1 LLSQKMTFNMRD
13 GPPRSPRSGGSPS
26 GENTSSVGSASTLLR
41 EITTLRGRLTELEDD
56 TRSSVCDD
64 SNDLSNMLRK
74 ELSKV
79 EHEKAKI
86 EREFM
91 NQLSGLARENHN
103 VVSKLEDKLSESEN
117 QNATLTRLLK
127 SINEEKDQE
136 SVTAD
141 DEVKSLRF
149 KVEEERNAR
158 EKEGGA
164 HAKECE
170 QIEEAHAKE
179 IDQIKEAHAK
189 EIEQMNTNL
198 ASADIEIA
206 DSRRELDHLHEEVD
220 GLSSRRQDLL
230 EEVTATKLNLSRE
243 MKISESFSAQL
254 KESEKSEEL
263 LRLELAEKNAYVDAK
278 NEELGEMNDSI
289 IVMEEHKEMMKLE
302 ITDIRKQLLKEEELN
317 SELKARNEEL
327 QTPVSSK
334 CTSTQTE
341 QKGAVSDE
349 IRPPMSPS
357 EREQL
362 EDGVTKLEE
371 RLQRMQS
378 KFSEKDQTIDILAGN
393 LSEERKLSKK
403 LKSELRR
410 LKGKSTDSSD
420 TPIEQRIANEKRKSS
435 TVKECQSE
443 IDFLRNTN
451 KVLNDEIKSLRRQNG
466 NTVGNTQRSSS
477 PDSRSQ
483 SNRSQSPQPRVRP
496 NPMTPPPAARKG
508 TINGPASPRTPVSG
522 MVARFERKN
531 YDLPPQ
537 TSDGDDE
544 TAVTLPTALEIVD
557 DLLERETVAG
567 LQEKLSNEEA
577 LVAKLRADLET
588 VSMQANSSTNI
599 ELKLEESEQEIE
611 RLRILVEDYE
621 EQQSELEMEIQR
633 SDIDRRLQD
642 REIERLQSEANDTRD
657 QAYMQEEKKSEED
670 GNDEELIRLRAQVAA
685 LQPELDRTLTE
696 IEKLQCE
703 VDRLRVALKS
713 EQLAS
718 LQLVQQAQKQ
728 ASDEDSLSVS
738 VKDQKTYES
747 EINFRMVEF
756 TKIQMDKAQME
767 MEYMGSIKEL
777 ETVIE
782 ALEVEADAE
791 LDEKQKELDE
801 LRSILSIKEGDIARL
816 ENEKAQI
823 CSSMKN
829 ASFSRKDDMEDL
841 QVELLEATFKTTQ
854 QTREIQSLKAQ
865 IESFESRKG
874 DLDKKLQG
882 RLRELEDEVNST
894 RQASNGQVSRQ
905 EFDDLKADNNDLRD
919 SVRNVSV
926 ERRRL
931 QERLDALVT
940 DKSSSKSVTVLRDR
954 NTALKK
960 EVEKLTKRLKK
971 MEAGITRCA
980 V

>member
-1 LLSQKMTFNMRD
+1 MTFNMRD
-13 GPPRSPRSGGSPS
+13 GPPRSPRSPSRSPS
-26 GENTSSVGSASTLLR
+26 GENTSSAGSASTLLK
-41 EITTLRGRLTELEDD
+41 EITSLRGRLTELEDD

-64 SNDLSNMLRK
+64 QNDLSNMLRK

-79 EHEKAKI
+79 EHEKAKV

-103 VVSKLEDKLSESEN
+103 VVSKLEERLSESEN
-117 QNATLTRLLK
+117 QNVTLTRLLK
-127 SINEEKDQE
+127 SSNEEKDQE
-136 SVTAD
+136 SFTAI

-149 KVEEERNAR
+149 KVAEEQ
-158 EKEGGA
+158 KA
-164 HAKECE
+164 HAKETE
-170 QIEEAHAKE
+170 QIKEAHAKE

-189 EIEQMNTNL
+189 EIDQMNTNL
-198 ASADIEIA
+198 ASADIVIA
-206 DSRRELDHLHEEVD
+206 DSRRELDHLHEEVE
-220 GLSSRRQDLL
+220 GLSSRRQALL

-263 LRLELAEKNAYVDAK
+263 LRLELAEKNAYIDAK

-289 IVMEEHKEMMKLE
+289 IVMEEHKEMMMSE
-302 ITDIRKQLLKEEELN
+302 IFDIRKQLVKEEEVN
-317 SELKARNEEL
+317 SVLKAHIDEL
-327 QTPVSSK
+327 QTAMSSN
-334 CTSTQTE
+334 CTPKRQT
-341 QKGAVSDE
+341 GALSDK
-349 IRPPMSPS
+349 IGSPMSPS

-378 KFSEKDQTIDILAGN
+378 KFSEKDQTIDILAAN

-403 LKSELRR
+403 LKNELHR

-420 TPIEQRIANEKRKSS
+420 ASIEQRIASEKRKSS
-435 TVKECQSE
+435 NFKESQSE
-443 IDFLRNTN
+443 IDFLRKQN
-451 KVLNDEIKSLRRQNG
+451 KVLNDEIKSLRVKANG
-466 NTVGNTQRSSS
+466 NTAGTTQRSSS
-477 PDSRSQ
+477 PDSRSR
-483 SNRSQSPQPRVRP
+483 SNRPQSPLPRVLP
-496 NPMTPPPAARKG
+496 NPMTPPSVARKA
-508 TINGPASPRTPVSG
+508 TINGPISPKTAVSG

-531 YDLPPQ
+531 SDPPPH

-544 TAVTLPTALEIVD
+544 SVISLPTALGTVEAGR
-557 DLLERETVAG
+557 ERETVAG
-567 LQEKLSNEEA
+567 LQEKLTNEKA
-577 LVAKLRADLET
+577 LVAKLRAELET
-588 VSMQANSSTNI
+588 VSIQAKYSTDI
-599 ELKLEESEQEIE
+599 ELKLEESEQEII
-611 RLRILVEDYE
+611 RLRIMVEDYE

-642 REIERLQSEANDTRD
+642 REVERLQSEVIDMRD
-657 QAYMQEEKKSEED
+657 QTSMQEEKKSEED
-670 GNDEELIRLRAQVAA
+670 ENGEALIRLRAQVAA

-718 LQLVQQAQKQ
+718 LQLAQKTV
-728 ASDEDSLSVS
+728 SDEDSLSVS

-747 EINFRMVEF
+747 EINFRMVEL
-756 TKIQMDKAQME
+756 TKTQMAKAEME
-767 MEYMGSIKEL
+767 MEYMASIKEL

-782 ALEVEADAE
+782 ALEVEADVE
-791 LDEKQKELDE
+791 LNEKQMELDE
-801 LRSILSIKEGDIARL
+801 LRDILSVKEGDIARL

-829 ASFSRKDDMEDL
+829 ASLNRKDDMEDL
-841 QVELLEATFKTTQ
+841 QNELLEATFKTTQ
-854 QTREIQSLKAQ
+854 QTREIQSLKTKVEA
-865 IESFESRKG
+865 FESRKG
-874 DLDKKLQG
+874 DLEKRDQD
-882 RLRELEDEVNST
+882 RLRELEDEVDSA
-894 RQASNGQVSRQ
+894 RQASRSQVSRQ
-905 EFDDLKADNNDLRD
+905 EYDDLKADNNNLRD
-919 SVRNVSV
+919 SIRNVTV

-931 QERLDALVT
+931 QERLDELVT

-954 NTALKK
+954 NSALKK

>member
-1 LLSQKMTFNMRD
+1 MTFNTRD
-13 GPPRSPRSGGSPS
+13 GPPLSPRSPRSPS
-26 GENTSSVGSASTLLR
+26 GENTSSLSSASTLLR

-79 EHEKAKI
+79 EEEKAKI

-103 VVSKLEDKLSESEN
+103 VVSKLEDKLSESES

-136 SVTAD
+136 SFTAT

-149 KVEEERNAR
+149 KVEEERKAH
-158 EKEGGA
+158 EKEREA
-164 HAKECE
+164 HTKECE
-170 QIEEAHAKE
+170 QIKDAHAKE
-179 IDQIKEAHAK
+179 IDQMKGAHEK
-189 EIEQMNTNL
+189 EIEQMHTNL

-230 EEVTATKLNLSRE
+230 EEVTAAKLNLGRE

-263 LRLELAEKNAYVDAK
+263 LRLELAEKNACIDAK

-289 IVMEEHKEMMKLE
+289 IVIEDHKEMMKSE
-302 ITDIRKQLLKEEELN
+302 ITDIRMQLLKEEDLN
-317 SELKARNEEL
+317 SALKARNEEL
-327 QTPVSSK
+327 QTSMK
-334 CTSTQTE
+334 
-341 QKGAVSDE
+341 QKGALSEE
-349 IRPPMSPS
+349 IGPPMSTS
-357 EREQL
+357 EREKL

-371 RLQRMQS
+371 RLQRLQS
-378 KFSEKDQTIDILAGN
+378 KFSEKDQTIDILAAN

-420 TPIEQRIANEKRKSS
+420 TPIEGRIASEKRKSS
-435 TVKECQSE
+435 NLKECLSE

-451 KVLNDEIKSLRRQNG
+451 KVLNDEIKSLRRANG

-483 SNRSQSPQPRVRP
+483 SNRSQSPQPRARS
-496 NPMTPPPAARKG
+496 NPMTPPSVARKA

-531 YDLPPQ
+531 YDQ
-537 TSDGDDE
+537 KTGGSDDE
-544 TAVTLPTALEIVD
+544 TADYLQAALETVD
-557 DLLERETVAG
+557 DGRERETVAG
-567 LQEKLSNEEA
+567 LQEKLSNEKA
-577 LVAKLRADLET
+577 LVAKLRADLKT
-588 VSMQANSSTNI
+588 VTMQANSSTNI
-599 ELKLEESEQEIE
+599 ELKLEESEQEIK
-611 RLRILVEDYE
+611 RLLILVEDYE

-642 REIERLQSEANDTRD
+642 KEIERLQSVVIDTREM
-657 QAYMQEEKKSEED
+657 ASIQEEKKCEED

-703 VDRLRVALKS
+703 IDRLRAALKS
-713 EQLAS
+713 EQRAS
-718 LQLVQQAQKQ
+718 LQLAQK
-728 ASDEDSLSVS
+728 ATSDEDSVSVS
-738 VKDQKTYES
+738 AKDQKTYES
-747 EINFRMVEF
+747 EINFRMVEL
-756 TKIQMDKAQME
+756 TKTQMDKAQME

-782 ALEVEADAE
+782 ALEVEADAA
-791 LDEKQKELDE
+791 LDEKDKELAE
-801 LRSILSIKEGDIARL
+801 LRNSLSAKEGDIARL

-841 QVELLEATFKTTQ
+841 QVELMEANFKTTQ
-854 QTREIQSLKAQ
+854 QTREIQSLKTK

-882 RLRELEDEVNST
+882 RLKELEEEVNST
-894 RQASNGQVSRQ
+894 KQASNSQVSRQ
-905 EFDDLKADNNDLRD
+905 EFDDLKADNNNLRD

-931 QERLDALVT
+931 QERLDALVS
-940 DKSSSKSVTVLRDR
+940 DKTSSKSVTVLRDR
-954 NTALKK
+954 NAALKK

>member
-1 LLSQKMTFNMRD
+1 MRD
-13 GPPRSPRSGGSPS
+13 GPPRSPQSPS

-91 NQLSGLARENHN
+91 NQLSGLARENQN

-136 SVTAD
+136 SFTAN

-149 KVEEERNAR
+149 KVEEEREAH
-158 EKEGGA
+158 EKEREA
-164 HAKECE
+164 HKKECE
-170 QIEEAHAKE
+170 QTKEAHAKE
-179 IDQIKEAHAK
+179 IDEIKEAHEK
-189 EIEQMNTNL
+189 EMEQMNTNL

-206 DSRRELDHLHEEVD
+206 GSRRELDNLQEEID

-289 IVMEEHKEMMKLE
+289 IVLEEHKEMMKTE
-302 ITDIRKQLLKEEELN
+302 ITDVRKQLLKEADRN
-317 SELKARNEEL
+317 SALKARNEEL
-327 QTPVSSK
+327 QTSVSSN
-334 CTSTQTE
+334 CTPTG
-341 QKGAVSDE
+341 QKGAVSNA
-349 IRPPMSPS
+349 IGLPMSPS

-378 KFSEKDQTIDILAGN
+378 KFSEKDQTIDIIAAN

-403 LKSELRR
+403 LKHELHR
-410 LKGKSTDSSD
+410 LKGKLTDSSD
-420 TPIEQRIANEKRKSS
+420 TPIEQRIASEKRKSS
-435 TVKECQSE
+435 NLKECQSE

-451 KVLNDEIKSLRRQNG
+451 KVLNDEIKSLRRANG
-466 NTVGNTQRSSS
+466 NTVGTTQRSSS

-483 SNRSQSPQPRVRP
+483 INRSQSPQPRVRP
-496 NPMTPPPAARKG
+496 NPMTPPSVARKV

-537 TSDGDDE
+537 TGDGDDE
-544 TAVTLPTALEIVD
+544 TAVSLPTAMETVD
-557 DLLERETVAG
+557 VGREHETVAS
-567 LQEKLSNEEA
+567 LQEKLSNEKA

-588 VSMQANSSTNI
+588 VSMQANSSDNI
-599 ELKLEESEQEIE
+599 ELKLEESEQEIK

-642 REIERLQSEANDTRD
+642 REIERLKSEITDTRE
-657 QAYMQEEKKSEED
+657 QASMQEEKKCEED
-670 GNDEELIRLRAQVAA
+670 DNDEELIRLRAQVAA

-718 LQLVQQAQKQ
+718 LELAQQAQK
-728 ASDEDSLSVS
+728 AVSDEDSLSVS
-738 VKDQKTYES
+738 VKDQKSYES
-747 EINFRMVEF
+747 ELNFRMVEL
-756 TKIQMDKAQME
+756 TKTQMDKAQME

-782 ALEVEADAE
+782 ALEFEADAE

-801 LRSILSIKEGDIARL
+801 LKSILSVKEGDITRL

-841 QVELLEATFKTTQ
+841 QVELMEATVKTTQ
-854 QTREIQSLKAQ
+854 QTREIQTLKAK

-882 RLRELEDEVNST
+882 RLKELEDEVNST
-894 RQASNGQVSRQ
+894 RQASNSQVSRQ
-905 EFDDLKADNNDLRD
+905 EFDGLKADNNDLRD

-931 QERLDALVT
+931 QERLDALVS
-940 DKSSSKSVTVLRDR
+940 DKTSSKSVTVLRDR

>member
-1 LLSQKMTFNMRD
+1 MTFNTRD
-13 GPPRSPRSGGSPS
+13 GPPLSPRSPRSPS
-26 GENTSSVGSASTLLR
+26 GENTSSLSSASTLLR

-79 EHEKAKI
+79 EEEKAKI

-103 VVSKLEDKLSESEN
+103 VVSKLEDKLSESES

-136 SVTAD
+136 SFTAT

-149 KVEEERNAR
+149 KVEEERKAH
-158 EKEGGA
+158 EKEREA

-170 QIEEAHAKE
+170 QIKDAHAKE
-179 IDQIKEAHAK
+179 IDQMKGAHEKEK
-189 EIEQMNTNL
+189 EQMHTNL

-230 EEVTATKLNLSRE
+230 EEVTAAKLNLGRE

-263 LRLELAEKNAYVDAK
+263 LRLELAEKNACIDAK

-289 IVMEEHKEMMKLE
+289 IVIEDHKEMMKSE
-302 ITDIRKQLLKEEELN
+302 ITDIRMQLLKEEDLN
-317 SELKARNEEL
+317 SALKARNEEL
-327 QTPVSSK
+327 QTSMK
-334 CTSTQTE
+334 
-341 QKGAVSDE
+341 QKGALSEE
-349 IRPPMSPS
+349 IGPPMSTS
-357 EREQL
+357 EREKL

-371 RLQRMQS
+371 RLQRLQS
-378 KFSEKDQTIDILAGN
+378 KFSEKDQTIDILAAN

-420 TPIEQRIANEKRKSS
+420 TPIEERIASEKRKSS
-435 TVKECQSE
+435 NLKECLSE

-451 KVLNDEIKSLRRQNG
+451 KVLNDEIKSLRRANG
-466 NTVGNTQRSSS
+466 NTVGSTQRSSS

-483 SNRSQSPQPRVRP
+483 SNRSQSPQPRVRS
-496 NPMTPPPAARKG
+496 NPMTPPSVARKA

-531 YDLPPQ
+531 YDQ
-537 TSDGDDE
+537 KTGGSDDE
-544 TAVTLPTALEIVD
+544 TADYLQAALETVD
-557 DLLERETVAG
+557 DGRERETVAG
-567 LQEKLSNEEA
+567 LQEKLSNEKA
-577 LVAKLRADLET
+577 LVAKLRADLKT
-588 VSMQANSSTNI
+588 VTMQANSSTNI
-599 ELKLEESEQEIE
+599 ELKLEESEQEIK
-611 RLRILVEDYE
+611 RLLILVEDYE

-642 REIERLQSEANDTRD
+642 KEIERLQSVVIDTREM
-657 QAYMQEEKKSEED
+657 ASIQEEKKCEED

-703 VDRLRVALKS
+703 IDRLRAALKS
-713 EQLAS
+713 EQRAS
-718 LQLVQQAQKQ
+718 LQLAQK
-728 ASDEDSLSVS
+728 ATSDEDSVSVS
-738 VKDQKTYES
+738 AKDQKTYES
-747 EINFRMVEF
+747 EINFRMVEL
-756 TKIQMDKAQME
+756 TKTQMDKAQME

-782 ALEVEADAE
+782 ALEVEADAA
-791 LDEKQKELDE
+791 LDEKDKELAE
-801 LRSILSIKEGDIARL
+801 LRNSLSAKEGDIARL

-841 QVELLEATFKTTQ
+841 QVELMEANFKTTQ
-854 QTREIQSLKAQ
+854 QTREIQSLKTK

-882 RLRELEDEVNST
+882 RLKELEEEVNST
-894 RQASNGQVSRQ
+894 KQASNSQVSRQ
-905 EFDDLKADNNDLRD
+905 EFDDLKADNNNLRD

-931 QERLDALVT
+931 QERLDALVS
-940 DKSSSKSVTVLRDR
+940 DKTSSKSVTVLRDR
-954 NTALKK
+954 NAALKK